1 MGMMTSVDEIRS
13 DKWLAV
19 CRTVLSAGGEMWAT
33 GVGHSMSP
41 TIVDGERVL
50 LGPPPAQLR
59 PGMIVVVER
68 DQGIA
73 VHRLVRAT
81 PSTIQTKGDNRET
94 LDPVL
99 SRAALIGR
107 ALAKDNNGVTVT
119 FLPTIRFGIAALGRY
134 LTLEAVRLAR
144 NGRRRC
150 LTMSRA
156 ARSDAP
162 A

>member
-1 MGMMTSVDEIRS
+1 MITSVDETKS

-19 CRTVLSAGGEMWAT
+19 CRAVLSAGGEMWAT

-59 PGMIVVVER
+59 RGMIVVVER
-68 DQGIA
+68 DQTFA

-81 PSTIQTKGDNRET
+81 PAAIQTKGDNRER
-94 LDPVL
+94 LDAVI
-99 SRAALIGR
+99 SRTALVGR
-107 ALAKDNNGVTVT
+107 AIAKEHDGVTVT
-119 FLPTIRFGIAALGRY
+119 FVPTIRFGIAALARY
-134 LTLEAVRLAR
+134 LALEATRLAR
-144 NGRRRC
+144 NGRRRM
-150 LTMSRA
+150 LRISRA
-156 ARSDAP
+156 GDAP